1 VPDCAVSH
9 LLWNK
14 RKKLEYVVRD
24 HLTQTRIAKQSPKVL
39 KIREKRSISGLRG
52 QVEPAWGG
60 KTCFK
65 VFRSFQ
71 IRGKIC
77 TISRVGQNIVL
88 EETPERGSPLIKQ
101 DIVHHV
107 IERTGLPRTKAEA
120 AVDTVFEGLKQALA
134 AGDRIELRGFGVFS
148 VRARKTGIGRNPRTG
163 TEVSI
168 APGKAVRFKPGKELH
183 SLDTEAPA
191 KA

>member
-1 VPDCAVSH
+1 MIFVFSSAQNRPKAIQVFH
-9 LLWNK
+9 I
-14 RKKLEYVVRD
+14 R
-24 HLTQTRIAKQSPKVL
+24 AK
-39 KIREKRSISGLRG
+39 ICSISTVR
-52 QVEPAWGG
+52 
-60 KTCFK
+60 
-65 VFRSFQ
+65 RS
-71 IRGKIC
+71 
-77 TISRVGQNIVL
+77 TVNTSRASEV
-88 EETPERGSPLIKQ
+88 TPLIKQ

-134 AGDRIELRGFGVFS
+134 AGERIELRGFGVFS

-183 SLDTEAPA
+183 SIDSSGGNATHG
-191 KA
+191 

>member
-1 VPDCAVSH
+1 MNTLWLNFSYYENLQALTITIAQSGWHGRLGARSRPETSSFQQKNGPNTI
-9 LLWNK
+9 LLFHI
-14 RKKLEYVVRD
+14 R
-24 HLTQTRIAKQSPKVL
+24 S
-39 KIREKRSISGLRG
+39 KICSISPVSR
-52 QVEPAWGG
+52 
-60 KTCFK
+60 
-65 VFRSFQ
+65 
-71 IRGKIC
+71 
-77 TISRVGQNIVL
+77 SRVNSSRAS
-88 EETPERGSPLIKQ
+88 EDTPLIKQ

-134 AGDRIELRGFGVFS
+134 AGERIELRGFGVFS

-183 SLDTEAPA
+183 ALESGGAPRT
-191 KA
+191 